1 MRGSIVVAVV
11 VISAVAAVV
20 LFAIPAS
27 AQTRTIP
34 PALDFTCHGYNE
46 AQRGTRAY
54 NCIPKTESQ
63 PHMRTFVPAPGSA
76 CDAGMVNEFPPGRI
90 VFQIRCQDAGAPP
103 PPPADFEI
111 RRVRRY
117 KSALHVSHW
126 LYFDIVGGKALP
138 RFTINVRLHYA
149 DRTFL
154 SCDET
159 VYGGLE
165 KGQVKEGLVI
175 PSVCGPD
182 VEWVAAEFR
191 PTAGMTCQGCGKY
204 EFGNIPVGRAVPPGS
219 TDSALELELVLEDY
233 QLADVRRR
241 VDR

>member
-46 AQRGTRAY
+46 AQRGSRAY

-117 KSALHVSHW
+117 KSALDVSHW

-154 SCDET
+154 SCNET
-159 VYGGLE
+159 VGGLE

-182 VEWVAAEFR
+182 LEWVAAEFR
-191 PTAGMTCQGCGKY
+191 PTAGMTC
-204 EFGNIPVGRAVPPGS
+204 
-219 TDSALELELVLEDY
+219 
-233 QLADVRRR
+233 
-241 VDR
+241 

>member
-1 MRGSIVVAVV
+1 MVT
-11 VISAVAAVV
+11 
-20 LFAIPAS
+20 IPARQARAFRVIDNRTS
-27 AQTRTIP
+27 ERTSWDTDLLPDALTGLSDLDIFSFDDVLPLAVTAGKTDPDDIPETQKNPVTRTGD
-34 PALDFTCHGYNE
+34 LWVLGKH
-46 AQRGTRAY
+46 
-54 NCIPKTESQ
+54 
-63 PHMRTFVPAPGSA
+63 
-76 CDAGMVNEFPPGRI
+76 RI

-117 KSALHVSHW
+117 KSALDVSDW
-126 LYFDIVGGKALP
+126 LYFDIVGGKALT

-154 SCDET
+154 SCNET
-159 VYGGLE
+159 VGGLE
-165 KGQVKEGLVI
+165 KGRVKEGLVI
-175 PSVCGPD
+175 PSVCGQD

-204 EFGNIPVGRAVPPGS
+204 EFGNIPGGRAVPPGS
-219 TDSALELELVLEDY
+219 TDSALELEQVLEDY